1 MAKLIYL
8 AIQSFD
14 GYIEDEAGEFG
25 WGEPDDEVHAFI
37 NDVARSVGTF
47 LYGRRLYE
55 TMLVWETLPL
65 DGLPAH
71 IRDFAE
77 IWRAADKVVF
87 SRKLDDV
94 STANTRIEREFD
106 PDAVRELKASA
117 SEDLA
122 VGGAELAAEAFK
134 AGVVDE
140 LQLFVAPVV
149 VGGGKRSLPGG
160 VRLDLELLEERRFA
174 GGFTYLVY
182 RIRSWG
188 GRLDSSDRLRY
199 RSRCSRRRE
208 GGLD

>member
-1 MAKLIYL
+1 VAKLIYL
-8 AIQSFD
+8 TIQSLD
-14 GYIEDEAGEFG
+14 GYIENEAGEFG

-37 NDVARSVGTF
+37 NDVARPVGTF

-65 DGLPAH
+65 DGVPAH
-71 IRDFAE
+71 IRDFAQ
-77 IWRAADKVVF
+77 IWRAADKVVY

-94 STANTRIEREFD
+94 STGNTRIEREFD
-106 PDAVRELKASA
+106 PDAVQELKASA

-160 VRLDLELLEERRFA
+160 VRLDLDLLEERGFA
-174 GGFTYLVY
+174 AGFTYLVY
-182 RIRSWG
+182 RI
-188 GRLDSSDRLRY
+188 
-199 RSRCSRRRE
+199 CS
-208 GGLD
+208 

>member
-8 AIQSFD
+8 TIQSLD
-14 GYIEDEAGEFG
+14 GYIENEAGEFG

-37 NDVARSVGTF
+37 NDVARPVGTF

-65 DGLPAH
+65 DGVPAH
-71 IRDFAE
+71 IRDFAQ
-77 IWRAADKVVF
+77 IWRAADKVVY
-87 SRKLDDV
+87 SRKLNDV

-106 PDAVRELKASA
+106 PDVVRELKASA

-122 VGGAELAAEAFK
+122 IGGAELAAEAFK

-160 VRLDLELLEERRFA
+160 VRLDLDLLEERHFA
-174 GGFTYLVY
+174 AGFTYLVY
-182 RIRSWG
+182 RIRS
-188 GRLDSSDRLRY
+188 
-199 RSRCSRRRE
+199 
-208 GGLD
+208 

>member
-8 AIQSFD
+8 TIQSLD
-14 GYIEDEAGEFG
+14 GYIENEAGEFG

-37 NDVARSVGTF
+37 NDVARPVGTF

-55 TMLVWETLPL
+55 TMLVWETLAL
-65 DGLPAH
+65 DGVPAH
-71 IRDFAE
+71 IRDFAQ
-77 IWRAADKVVF
+77 IWRAADKVVY

-106 PDAVRELKASA
+106 PDVVRELKASA

-122 VGGAELAAEAFK
+122 IGGAELAAEAFK

-160 VRLDLELLEERRFA
+160 VRLDLDLLEERHFA
-174 GGFTYLVY
+174 AGFTYLVY
-182 RIRSWG
+182 GIRS
-188 GRLDSSDRLRY
+188 
-199 RSRCSRRRE
+199 
-208 GGLD
+208 

>member
-8 AIQSFD
+8 TIQSLD
-14 GYIEDEAGEFG
+14 GYIEDEEGEFG

-47 LYGRRLYE
+47 LYGRRLYD

-65 DGLPAH
+65 DGTLAH

-77 IWRAADKVVF
+77 IWRAADKVVY
-87 SRKLDDV
+87 SRTLKGA
-94 STANTRIEREFD
+94 STKKTRIEGEFD

-122 VGGAELAAEAFK
+122 IGGAELAAEAFK

-140 LQLFVAPVV
+140 LKLFVAPVV
-149 VGGGKRSLPGG
+149 VGGGKRSLPGS
-160 VRLDLELLEERRFA
+160 VRLDLDLVEERRFA
-174 GGFTYLVY
+174 SGFTYLVY
-182 RIRSWG
+182 RIRP
-188 GRLDSSDRLRY
+188 
-199 RSRCSRRRE
+199 
-208 GGLD
+208 